1 MKTKTYNNKL
11 KLWDN
16 VKLSNCLII
25 YIRSRTTSRISVL
38 VNLLNLASKSKLVN
52 YIGEVIFLCVLFSA
66 TLFFASLGGDS
77 YGR

>member
-1 MKTKTYNNKL
+1 MKSKTYNNEL

-25 YIRSRTTSRISVL
+25 YIKSRTTLVISVL
-38 VNLLNLASKSKLVN
+38 VNLLNLTSKSKLVN
-52 YIGEVIFLCVLFSA
+52 YIGEVIFLCVLFCA

>member
-1 MKTKTYNNKL
+1 MKSKTYNNEL

-25 YIRSRTTSRISVL
+25 YIRSRTTSGISVL

>member
-1 MKTKTYNNKL
+1 MKSKTYNNEL

-25 YIRSRTTSRISVL
+25 YIKSRTTSGVPAF
-38 VNLLNLASKSKLVN
+38 VNLLNLTSKSKLVN
-52 YIGEVIFLCVLFSA
+52 YTIEVIFLCVLFSA
-66 TLFFASLGGDS
+66 TLFFASFGGDS

>member
-1 MKTKTYNNKL
+1 MKSKTYNNEL